1 MNKFGMFLY
10 QCIYSALA
18 PINAFAPTMSLFQIN
33 PTSNLTPPFY
43 SGKKQSE
50 RGLRLFC
57 AQKTIS
63 K

>member
-1 MNKFGMFLY
+1 M
-10 QCIYSALA
+10 YSALA
-18 PINAFAPTMSLFQIN
+18 PISAFAPTMSLFQIN
-33 PTSNLTPPFY
+33 LPNNLTPPFY
-43 SGKKQSE
+43 FGKKQSE